1 MEEKRI
7 DEYKSLQIIEHIM
20 AKTNR
25 VVAKQLAVTSIVSG
39 YISFILLVLVF
50 IGHYFNIYLLK
61 YSWVVLPF
69 VVVISMNIINYIT
82 KSKGKSKNIIIR
94 DPMGI
99 NTLWTV
105 IWFVCIP
112 LILMSLTIKFR
123 MGGTMFVLIIG
134 IGYLYTNIILKFK
147 TGIILTVFG
156 ILIGFLSIYIF
167 YIEGHFRLYG
177 YSIVMSFILMSIIP
191 GHMLLGKLNKK
202 SSEEKK
208 IHNDINTL

>member
-25 VVAKQLAVTSIVSG
+25 VVAKQLAITSIVSG

-50 IGHYFNIYLLK
+50 IGHYFNIHIFK
-61 YSWVVLPF
+61 YSWVGLPF

-105 IWFVCIP
+105 IWFVCVP
-112 LILMSLTIKFR
+112 LIIMSLTLQFR
-123 MGGTMFVLIIG
+123 IGGTFFVLIIG
-134 IGYLYTNIILKFK
+134 IGYLYTNIILKFRP
-147 TGIILTVFG
+147 GIILTILG
-156 ILIGFLSIYIF
+156 ILVGFLSIYIF
-167 YIEGHFRLYG
+167 YVDGHLKLYG

-191 GHMLLGKLNKK
+191 GHILLSKLNKK

-208 IHNDINTL
+208 INNDINTL